1 MSETEHRLL
10 TLCGYGINTQAL
22 ALEARIRKNYSQYDA
37 LLDALE
43 DLLPILKH
51 SDFYLS
57 LLSERDMIKIK
68 NDMVDPEDFMVVD
81 TDIIVW
87 ANEHNI
93 ELEEGLDEILII
105 GFNKDRET

>member
-1 MSETEHRLL
+1 MGEQEHRLL
-10 TLCGYGINTQAL
+10 KLCGYGASTQS
-22 ALEARIRKNYSQYDA
+22 LELEERIRKNYSQFET

-43 DLLPILKH
+43 DLQPILKH

-57 LLSERDMIKIK
+57 LLSQRDMIKIK
-68 NDMVDPEDFMVVD
+68 NDMVDPEEFMIVD

-93 ELEEGLDEILII
+93 ELEEGIDEINILGFKKDI
-105 GFNKDRET
+105 GT